1 MLPLNLLTRLDN
13 ELLLPSIVTVMSSS
27 SILYSLVFP
36 LDIIAI
42 FDVETELMVPL
53 TEFVDS
59 EFCDI
64 IIIAVA
70 IPPLHTATIESPVPI
85 LSTVVDLLLASV
97 TFVAEVVVNVLDLPL
112 FVTVIEYPEPELVFS
127 LTLPEYCVTAPD
139 GVFVFVFV
147 FPLSVLYAF
156 VTSTDISARLILTL
170 GLKLLFE
177 SPTIILSL
185 LSNSR

>member
-1 MLPLNLLTRLDN
+1 M
-13 ELLLPSIVTVMSSS
+13 
-27 SILYSLVFP
+27 
-36 LDIIAI
+36 
-42 FDVETELMVPL
+42 
-53 TEFVDS
+53 
-59 EFCDI
+59 
-64 IIIAVA
+64 IIAVA

-147 FPLSVLYAF
+147 LVVF
-156 VTSTDISARLILTL
+156 V
-170 GLKLLFE
+170 
-177 SPTIILSL
+177 
-185 LSNSR
+185 